1 VLAIAALC
9 QEHGAGLIVMGLP
22 EPLPGNASPLAEQ
35 ARRLGQRLGR
45 VTGLEVEFVD
55 ETDTTAQAHDLM
67 LQADLSR
74 GRRRQKVDKLAAALI
89 LRRWLEQQ
97 PPGDAT

>member
-1 VLAIAALC
+1 
-9 QEHGAGLIVMGLP
+9 
-22 EPLPGNASPLAEQ
+22 
-35 ARRLGQRLGR
+35 
-45 VTGLEVEFVD
+45 
-55 ETDTTAQAHDLM
+55 M